1 MRGRKFCVLSL
12 LTVLAVAGEP
22 GAKGYQVR
30 LVNATRVKAT
40 VNFEL
45 YRDYLIVAPGKAGKW
60 KGLRLLI
67 DTGATPTVLDRQL
80 AQKLGLVEEPAS
92 ITLVNGKMA
101 AGRAT
106 LPSLEFGP
114 MRRDNLP
121 VMVEDLSFFQKALP
135 VRIDAVIGLDVLGS
149 AFEIDYLS
157 RKIYFGPL
165 PPMANSLPLRIE
177 AGLPVV
183 DAQLN
188 HVSLH
193 LLIDT
198 GASSLIL
205 FEPATLRPASPTKIS
220 DVQQPPNAIGE
231 FGNKQV
237 WLRTL
242 RLGETEFGREPAFV
256 IRAPGDRARDFDG
269 MMSPAALGITKVAI
283 DLERGLMAF
292 SR

>member
-1 MRGRKFCVLSL
+1 MRGRNFCWLSL
-12 LTVLAVAGEP
+12 LIVLAVAGER
-22 GAKGYQVR
+22 GAKGYQTQS
-30 LVNATRVKAT
+30 VNTPVMKASVK
-40 VNFEL
+40 FEL

-60 KGLRLLI
+60 KGLNLLI

-80 AQKLGLVEEPAS
+80 AQKLGLEEEPAS

-106 LPSLEFGP
+106 LPSLELGP

-121 VMVEDLSFFQKALP
+121 VMVEDLSFFQKVLP

-165 PPMANSLPLRIE
+165 PPMANSLPLRLE

-188 HVSLH
+188 HVSLR

-205 FEPATLRPASPTKIS
+205 FEPTTLRPVTPTKVS
-220 DVQQPPNAIGE
+220 EVQQPPRAIGE
-231 FGNKQV
+231 FGNQEV
-237 WLRTL
+237 WLRSL
-242 RLGETEFGREPAFV
+242 RLGETEFGREPAFL
-256 IRAPGDRARDFDG
+256 IRAPGDRGRDFDG
-269 MMSPAALGITKVAI
+269 MMSPSALGISKVAI
-283 DLERGLMAF
+283 DLERGVMAF

>member
-1 MRGRKFCVLSL
+1 MRGLNFWCFSL

-22 GAKGYQVR
+22 GARGYQAR
-30 LVNATRVKAT
+30 MVNPPVTKAT
-40 VNFEL
+40 VRFEL
-45 YRDYLIVAPGKAGKW
+45 YRDYLIVASGKAGKW
-60 KGLRLLI
+60 KGLNLLI

-80 AQKLGLVEEPAS
+80 AQKLGLEEESSS
-92 ITLVNGKMA
+92 ITLVNGKMG

-114 MRRDNLP
+114 MRWENLP
-121 VMVEDLSFFQKALP
+121 VMVEDLSFFQRALP

-149 AFEIDYLS
+149 SFEIDYLS

-165 PPMANSLPLRIE
+165 PPLTNSLPLRFE

-188 HVSLH
+188 HISLR
-193 LLIDT
+193 LLVDT
-198 GASSLIL
+198 GASSLTL
-205 FEPATLRPASPTKIS
+205 FEPTTLRPASPTKVS

-231 FGNKQV
+231 FGKRKV
-237 WLRTL
+237 WLRSL
-242 RLGETEFGREPAFV
+242 RLGETEFGREPAFL
-256 IRAPGDRARDFDG
+256 IRAPGDRGRDFDG
-269 MMSPAALGITKVAI
+269 LMSPAALGFSKVAI
-283 DLERGLMAF
+283 DLERGVMAF